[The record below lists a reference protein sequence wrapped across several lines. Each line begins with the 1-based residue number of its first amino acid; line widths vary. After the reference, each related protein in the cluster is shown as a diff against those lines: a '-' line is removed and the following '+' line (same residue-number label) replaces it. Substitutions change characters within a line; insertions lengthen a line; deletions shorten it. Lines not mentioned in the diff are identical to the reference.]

1 MGPNPWRERMVLSLK
16 VAPNSC
22 FAQLHVIIFHHLKSL
37 KHTELNDILSLSESF
52 FDFQVAISTLGEP
65 IKQIGS
71 NYIFQVTPGKFDA
84 VKLIVHNDIVD
95 HVSVTLC
102 EPVNL
107 AQIESVFGQSHTL
120 VEDFKNQLRYTQF
133 RSGAYVFRF
142 LIPDGGNLP
151 TNDSTTE
158 FDVTRADHSIPL

>member
-1 MGPNPWRERMVLSLK
+1 MGK
-16 VAPNSC
+16 
-22 FAQLHVIIFHHLKSL
+22 
-37 KHTELNDILSLSESF
+37 
-52 FDFQVAISTLGEP
+52 P

-71 NYIFQVTPGKFDA
+71 NYIFQVTPGKFEA

-95 HVSVTLC
+95 HVSVTLS

-107 AQIESVFGQSHTL
+107 AQIESVFGQRHTL
-120 VEDFKNQLRYTQF
+120 VEDFKNELQF
-133 RSGAYVFRF
+133 AQFHSGAYVFRF